1 MQEDVQAQI
10 QQSEMAVSMQNDA
23 IAGQEASEVSRLMD
37 LQEHR
42 ANTSTRE
49 IVSAQVKNNK

>member
-1 MQEDVQAQI
+1 MQAQI